1 MLELNDISYSYPGAG
16 KPIIDALSMA
26 ISPGETVAIVGPNGC
41 GKTTLT
47 LIIAGVIRPDSGCIE
62 YEGRD
67 YSDGEN
73 LDAVRRDIGF
83 LFQDPEDGILT
94 TSVER
99 EIAFGP
105 ENHGY
110 APVKIRDK
118 INQLADEFDLREI
131 LKKPLDELSGGEL
144 ERTAFASAI
153 SFDPKILILDEPES
167 YLDFEGKRKLFDE
180 IERQKQNGT
189 TIIHVTQ
196 SSIASFRA
204 EKTISLG
211 DVEKSEG
218 GRASSTIPEEGETV
232 LVIEDVSF
240 SFDGRPILS
249 DVNFGLKEGE
259 SIAVLGQSGVG
270 KTTLARLAAGLYK
283 PDSGEIKS
291 RGRCGIS
298 FQFPARQLFA
308 DKVLDDVAFGPKSI
322 GMRNPKELAL
332 KALRESG
339 LKEEYYDK
347 SPFELSDGEQRL
359 VGLAGVLAIEPSH
372 IFFDEPTAALD
383 ASGRMQFLKI
393 VETLLAKGVGV
404 ALITHDLD
412 MAAICC
418 RKALVID
425 RKGRA
430 RPYSMAE
437 IMSNRELRRA
447 SGIGTESDLFGGE
460 SCD

>member
-1 MLELNDISYSYPGAG
+1 MLELNDISFSYPGVG
-16 KPIIDALSMA
+16 KPIIDGLSME

-47 LIIAGVIRPDSGCIE
+47 LIIAGIIRPDSGCIE
-62 YEGRD
+62 YEGLN
-67 YSDGEN
+67 YSDGDN

-118 INQLADEFDLREI
+118 INKIADEFDLREI
-131 LKKPLDELSGGEL
+131 LKRPLDELSGGEL
-144 ERTAFASAI
+144 ERTAFAGAI
-153 SFDPKILILDEPES
+153 SFDPRILILDEPES
-167 YLDFEGKRKLFDE
+167 YLDFEGKRKLFNE
-180 IERQKQNGT
+180 IERNKQNGT
-189 TIIHVTQ
+189 AIIHVTQ
-196 SSIASFRA
+196 SSIASSRA
-204 EKTISLG
+204 DKIISLG
-211 DVEKSEG
+211 VVEKSEG
-218 GRASSTIPEEGETV
+218 GRASSTIPEEGKMV
-232 LVIEDVSF
+232 LEIEDLTF
-240 SFDGRPILS
+240 SFDGKPVLS
-249 DVNFGLKEGE
+249 NVNFGLKEGE
-259 SIAVLGQSGVG
+259 SIAILGQSGVG
-270 KTTLARLAAGLYK
+270 KTTLARLAAGLYE

-291 RGRCGIS
+291 HGRCGIS

-322 GMRNPKELAL
+322 GLRNPEELAFN
-332 KALRESG
+332 ALHEVG
-339 LKEEYYDK
+339 LNEDCLYK
-347 SPFELSDGEQRL
+347 SPFELSEGEQRL
-359 VGLAGVLAIEPSH
+359 AGLAGVLAIQPSY

-383 ASGRMQFLKI
+383 GTGKMRFMKI

-404 ALITHDLD
+404 AIITHDLE
-412 MAAICC
+412 MAKICC

-430 RPYSMAE
+430 RPYSMEE
-437 IMSNRELRRA
+437 ILSNRELRRS

-460 SCD
+460 LCD